1 MIVEIRLQELEVKG
15 NDVIRL
21 ILPMVLVALLSASG
35 CETRKSPP
43 STAATSASSVTPTPS
58 SATIERVRKIVSEQ
72 MGVSLDKIM
81 PTTSLGDLAADEL
94 DYVEL
99 IMELEESFSI
109 TIADDK
115 AEALT
120 GNADWQKGVN
130 NVTIEKLSALVDDCG
145 K

>member
-1 MIVEIRLQELEVKG
+1 MNGVVRLHELEVKG
-15 NDVIRL
+15 NDLIRL
-21 ILPMVLVALLSASG
+21 ILPTVLVALLSASG

-43 STAATSASSVTPTPS
+43 RTAATGATSVASTPS

-94 DYVEL
+94 DFVEL

-109 TIADDK
+109 TISDDK

-120 GNADWQKGVN
+120 GNADWQKGMN
-130 NVTIEKLSALVDDCG
+130 NVTIEKLSTLVNDCG